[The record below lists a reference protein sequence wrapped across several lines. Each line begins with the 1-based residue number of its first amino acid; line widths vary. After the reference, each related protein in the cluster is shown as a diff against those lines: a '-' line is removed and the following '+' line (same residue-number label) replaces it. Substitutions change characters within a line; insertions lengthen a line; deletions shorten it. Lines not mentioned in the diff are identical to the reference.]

1 MSLKFLGTI
10 MSSYPHHP
18 QQTPLINASTL
29 NSLSGPSSSSS
40 SFLRS
45 SISPLSLGLTITLTV
60 GLGLIPLLY
69 FHFRS
74 YASPKRKPPST
85 ALPSFFYPAITSHGR
100 QLPVTA
106 KNSFSYT
113 VLYMAVDIDSL
124 EAGSLDL
131 PFRVM
136 GYGGKPSSKILGL
149 RTKKYLGPG
158 NEGFRAKIEDVLR
171 RNGLPT
177 DDLGRIWLLTMPS
190 YMGYEGDNPLTTWF
204 LYSKPKNGAER
215 GELWGVILEV
225 HNSFH
230 ESHCYVLPKD
240 SSYRH
245 DPAPGYDIAFTFP
258 RSFHVSP
265 FNSRDSC
272 YRVDLH
278 DPFSHPSNS
287 PTPPEPLSTFVP
299 RIKIFIRLYTSYTS
313 EAENKVKFLAT
324 LRPSTEA
331 APVPLEPYSTFTVL
345 RTLAKWPF
353 TLLSVLLRTYY
364 QAYRLHYLKRLAV
377 YARPEIRAK
386 GSENLYNSPGDDPGA
401 AGVDLQ
407 KQDDSWIEA
416 KAKRVIIRWAVD
428 RAKQVGYDLEVN
440 FSDRRETFSTS
451 VFEGDSQKKE
461 DTLVIHTADS
471 LFFTNLI
478 IAPSPQHMLAIA
490 TERITAISSDTQ
502 FMNFFSPPS
511 TSSSSADNDIDM
523 ISHFTAKWRNKYW
536 LNQYAQSKL
545 APLPSIPP
553 LSSAHFSASS
563 KAFTQRE
570 RIDIARITF
579 WYVFGELSE
588 QTIFDWISA
597 RFVPD
602 QEPWKM
608 WERSMKRVWGVHEI
622 KGEENGSVLLDHERR
637 EVLRV

>member
-10 MSSYPHHP
+10 LPSYPSP
-18 QQTPLINASTL
+18 QQTPLKNASTL
-29 NSLSGPSSSSS
+29 NSLRTTSS
-40 SFLRS
+40 SFRP
-45 SISPLSLGLTITLTV
+45 SISPLSLGLTLTLTV

-69 FHFRS
+69 LHFRS
-74 YASPKRKPPST
+74 YLSPKRKPPST

-106 KNSFSYT
+106 KNAFSYT
-113 VLYMAVDIDSL
+113 VLYMAIDIDTL
-124 EAGSLDL
+124 ESGSLNL
-131 PFRVM
+131 PCRVM
-136 GYGGKPSSKILGL
+136 RYGGSPSSKILGL

-158 NEGFRAKIEDVLR
+158 DQGFRAKVEDVLR

-177 DDLGRIWLLTMPS
+177 DDLGRIWLMTMPS
-190 YMGYEGDNPLTTWF
+190 LMGYEGDNPLTTWF
-204 LYSKPKNGAER
+204 LYSKPKDGVER

-230 ESHCYVLPKD
+230 ESHCYVLPKT

-272 YRVDLH
+272 YRVDLA
-278 DPFSHPSNS
+278 DPFPHPSTS
-287 PTPPEPLSTFVP
+287 SSPPEPLSSFIP
-299 RIKIFIRLYTSYTS
+299 KFKILVRLYTSYTS
-313 EAENKVKFLAT
+313 EEENKVKFLAT
-324 LRPSTEA
+324 LTPSPDA
-331 APVPLEPYSTFTVL
+331 PPVPLEPYSTFAVL

-353 TLLSVLLRTYY
+353 TLFSVLIRTYY

-377 YARPEIRAK
+377 YARPEIRTK

-407 KQDDSWIEA
+407 KQDDSWVESKA
-416 KAKRVIIRWAVD
+416 KAVVTRWAVE
-428 RAKQVGYDLEVN
+428 RAKQVGYDLKVN
-440 FSDRRETFSTS
+440 FSDRRQTFSTS
-451 VFEGDSQKKE
+451 VFDGSQDTKK
-461 DTLVIHTADS
+461 DKLVINTADS

-490 TERITAISSDTQ
+490 IERITSISSDAQ
-502 FMNFFSPPS
+502 FVEFFSPEF
-511 TSSSSADNDIDM
+511 SSSPSSSLNS
-523 ISHFTAKWRNKYW
+523 ISTFTEKWRNKYW
-536 LNQYAQSKL
+536 LNQYAQSKY
-545 APLPSIPP
+545 APLPSFPP
-553 LSSAHFSASS
+553 LSSTHFTSS
-563 KAFTQRE
+563 SPTPLTTRE
-570 RIDIARITF
+570 RIDVARVTF
-579 WYVFGELSE
+579 WYAFGEMSE
-588 QTIFDWISA
+588 QVIFDWLSA

-608 WERSMKRVWGVHEI
+608 WERSMKRVWGVHQI
-622 KGEENGSVLLDHERR
+622 KGEESGSVLLDHDRR
-637 EVLRV
+637 EILRV

>member
-1 MSLKFLGTI
+1 MPLKFLGTI
-10 MSSYPHHP
+10 LPSYPNP
-18 QQTPLINASTL
+18 QRTPLINASTL
-29 NSLSGPSSSSS
+29 NSFSGETTSS
-40 SFLRS
+40 SFRS
-45 SISPLSLGLTITLTV
+45 PISPLSLGLTLTLTV

-69 FHFRS
+69 LHFRS
-74 YASPKRKPPST
+74 FLSPSRKPPST

-106 KNSFSYT
+106 KNTFSYT
-113 VLYMAVDIDSL
+113 VLYMAVDVDSL
-124 EAGSLDL
+124 ESGSLDL

-136 GYGGKPSSKILGL
+136 GYGGSPWSKILGL

-158 NEGFRAKIEDVLR
+158 DKQGFRAKVKDVLK

-177 DDLGRIWLLTMPS
+177 DDVGRIWLLTMPS

-204 LYSKPKNGAER
+204 LYTKPKGGAER

-230 ESHCYVLPKD
+230 ESHCYVLPKN
-240 SSYRH
+240 SPYRH
-245 DPAPGYDIAFTFP
+245 DPAPGYNIAFTFP

-278 DPFSHPSNS
+278 DPFLHPSDS
-287 PTPPEPLSTFVP
+287 PSPPEPLLTFVP
-299 RIKIFIRLYTSYTS
+299 KIKIFVRLYTSYTS
-313 EAENKVKFLAT
+313 EKENKVKFLAT
-324 LRPSTEA
+324 LRPTPEA
-331 APVPLEPYSTFTVL
+331 PPVPLEPYSTFAVL

-353 TLLSVLLRTYY
+353 TLFSVLLRTYY

-386 GSENLYNSPGDDPGA
+386 GSENLYNSPGDDPGG

-407 KQDDSWIEA
+407 KQDDSWVES
-416 KAKRVIIRWAVD
+416 KAKRIIARWAID
-428 RAKQVGYDLEVN
+428 RAEQVGYDLQVN
-440 FSDRRETFSTS
+440 FSDWRETFSTS
-451 VFEGDSQKKE
+451 RFDDKQTKK
-461 DTLVIHTADS
+461 DKLVVNTADS

-478 IAPSPQHMLAIA
+478 VAPSPQHMLAIA
-490 TERITAISSDTQ
+490 TERITSVSSDHQ
-502 FMNFFSPPS
+502 FVEFFSP
-511 TSSSSADNDIDM
+511 TASSSA
-523 ISHFTAKWRNKYW
+523 SSASPPGVAVSTFTTKWRNKYW
-536 LNQYAQSKL
+536 LNQYFQSKV

-553 LSSAHFSASS
+553 LSSTHFTASS
-563 KAFTQRE
+563 PTPFTTRE
-570 RIDIARITF
+570 RINIARVTF
-579 WYVFGELSE
+579 WYVFAELSE
-588 QTIFDWISA
+588 QVIFDWISA

-622 KGEENGSVLLDHERR
+622 KGEEDGSVLLDQERKGI
-637 EVLRV
+637 LRS